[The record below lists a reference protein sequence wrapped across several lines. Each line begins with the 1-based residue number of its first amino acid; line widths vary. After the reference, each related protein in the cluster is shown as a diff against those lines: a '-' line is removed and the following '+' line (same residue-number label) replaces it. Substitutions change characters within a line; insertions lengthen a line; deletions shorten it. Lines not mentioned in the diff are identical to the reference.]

1 MADWTTLLRPELAEL
16 AAYVPVAPV
25 GVRAKLDANEAP
37 PNPSEG
43 LREVVARAV
52 GRTSLERYPDARGLE
67 LKTRI
72 AERTGAR
79 VEDLLVG
86 SGSDEVIALLLTA
99 FARPRQGAPQT
110 VILAVSPTF
119 VMYRVT
125 ARAHAH

>member
-1 MADWTTLLRPELAEL
+1 MADWTTLLRAELAEL
-16 AAYVPVAPV
+16 AAYVPAVPA

-37 PNPSEG
+37 PNPSER
-43 LREVVARAV
+43 LREVVVRAV
-52 GRTSLERYPDARGLE
+52 GRTALERYPDARAME

-86 SGSDEVIALLLTA
+86 TGSDEVISLLLTA

-110 VILAVSPTF
+110 VVLAVTPTF
-119 VMYRVT
+119 VMYRV
-125 ARAHAH
+125 